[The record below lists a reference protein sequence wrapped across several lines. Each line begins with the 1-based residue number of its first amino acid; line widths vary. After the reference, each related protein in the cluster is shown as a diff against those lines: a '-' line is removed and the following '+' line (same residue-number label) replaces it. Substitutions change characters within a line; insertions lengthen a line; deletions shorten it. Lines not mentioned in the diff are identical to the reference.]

1 MILIADSG
9 STKTSWR
16 LIRNGEVQSEFSSE
30 GYNPCY
36 MKQEYITRSLKA
48 CLPDNLPREQV
59 EEIFFYGA
67 GCYEDKHV
75 IMQEAL
81 HSLFPRAEV
90 SVAMDLLGAARALSS
105 RKPGFA
111 AILGTGTNS
120 CLYDGNRITHNID
133 SLGFILGD
141 EGSGGYMGKRL
152 ISDYIRGYMPEEIH
166 RAFWETYGMTGD
178 ELINRI
184 YLGEMPNR
192 YCAGFTRFI
201 TGYGQAHDYLDS
213 VVYDAFS
220 DFFKNIVCGYP
231 SRADYTFNC
240 VGSIGWIFKDTLT
253 RVAAEYGMKTEKIIR
268 EPIEGLIEYHSHKPA
283 K

>member
-9 STKTSWR
+9 STKTGWS
-16 LIRNGEVQSEFSSE
+16 LLRNGEVLSGFSSE

-36 MKQEYITRSLKA
+36 MKREYITRSLKA
-48 CLPDNLPREQV
+48 CLPENLPRERV

-67 GCYEDKHV
+67 GCYEDKHAV
-75 IMQEAL
+75 MREAL
-81 HSLFPRAEV
+81 HDLFPHAEV
-90 SVAMDLLGAARALSS
+90 FVAMDLLGSARALLG
-105 RKPGFA
+105 RRPGFA

-120 CLYDGNRITHNID
+120 CLYDGNRVTHNID
-133 SLGFILGD
+133 SLGFMLGD

-152 ISDYIRGYMPEEIH
+152 IGDYIRGYMPEEIH
-166 RAFWETYGMTGD
+166 RAFRETYRMTGD
-178 ELINRI
+178 ELIDRI

-213 VVYDAFS
+213 VVHGAFS

-231 SRADYTFNC
+231 SCTDYTFNC
-240 VGSIGWIFKDTLT
+240 VGSIGWIFRDTLT
-253 RVAAEYGMKTEKIIR
+253 RVAAEYGMKTAKIIR
-268 EPIEGLIEYHSHKPA
+268 EPMEGLIEYHSLKSD
-283 K
+283 